1 MAELNVVYTYTTDS
15 VKLYRL
21 SKQAKDFLKFLVEN
35 NIDGSIFSSKEHE
48 NSPDF
53 YPEIGVKDINNEYV
67 WFYRKGISLIRY
79 IDLNRDKFPNHKLFV
94 SSITGNLSTHNSSL
108 RNSLNRTIN
117 RLWKWRLIERFS
129 CRRFYGAKHYYFIT
143 LKGKHVLE
151 LKLGK
156 GGKS

>member
-1 MAELNVVYTYTTDS
+1 MNELNVVYTHTTDRI
-15 VKLYRL
+15 RL

-35 NIDGSIFSSKEHE
+35 NIDGSIFSRKEDE
-48 NSPDF
+48 NIPDF
-53 YPEIGVKDINNEYV
+53 YPEISVKYINNEYV
-67 WFYRKGISLIRY
+67 SFYRKGISLIRY
-79 IDLNRDKFPNHKLFV
+79 IDLNRDKFPNHKLFA
-94 SSITGNLSTHNSSL
+94 SSISGHLSTHNNSL

-143 LKGKHVLE
+143 LRGKRVLE

-156 GGKS
+156 GEKS